1 MVEGKALIKYFCVPY
16 DTTDGVPKFHSPSDA
31 PDKWDVFK
39 AYNKRDV
46 ETELAIDHKISRFP
60 VPDFLWEEYIL
71 DQEINDRGI
80 RIDVDMVNNAINI
93 DAQVKEKMTAEM
105 KRLTG
110 LDNPNSVQQMRE
122 WLSQNGIETEAL
134 GKKDVQALLQTVSP
148 EIQNVL
154 RLRLRTAKSSVK
166 KYTAMQTAVCS
177 DGRARGMFQFYGGN
191 RTGREAGR
199 IIQLQNCP
207 QNHISDLAEAR
218 ELVKSNNFNALEM
231 LYDDVPDT
239 LSQLIRTALVPR
251 DGYKFIVCDYNAIEL
266 RIAAWLSGEQWVTD
280 AFASGGDIYCVTAS
294 KMFGVPVEKHGINS
308 DLRQKGKQ
316 ATLSCSYGGSVG
328 ALKAMGAVENGMKE
342 EDLLPLVKS
351 WREANPHI
359 VKSWLD
365 IDHCAKQAIKG
376 KTTVK
381 LGLLTF
387 EYESGFL
394 FITLPSGRKLAYVR
408 PKIAAN
414 NFGSESITY
423 EGVGTNKHWERLES
437 YGAKIY
443 ENCIQGIARDILFH
457 SLKILSHCF
466 IVATVHDEIII
477 EADKRMSV
485 EAVCEQMARTPAWA
499 DGLLLRADGYE
510 CDFYKKD

>member
-1 MVEGKALIKYFCVPY
+1 MKRIMIDLETRSDVDITKAGAYRYADSPYFEILLFACSIDDAPVVVYDLANGDALPDEIISALTNDSIEKHAYNAQFERVCLSAYLRRYYPEKFCSYSIDEDTVGDYLNPASWRCTMVASAYLGLPLHLAGVGAVLKLEQQKMVEGKALIKYFCVPY

-122 WLSQNGIETEAL
+122 WLSQNGIETE
-134 GKKDVQALLQTVSP
+134 
-148 EIQNVL
+148 
-154 RLRLRTAKSSVK
+154 
-166 KYTAMQTAVCS
+166 
-177 DGRARGMFQFYGGN
+177 
-191 RTGREAGR
+191 
-199 IIQLQNCP
+199 
-207 QNHISDLAEAR
+207 
-218 ELVKSNNFNALEM
+218 
-231 LYDDVPDT
+231 
-239 LSQLIRTALVPR
+239 
-251 DGYKFIVCDYNAIEL
+251 
-266 RIAAWLSGEQWVTD
+266 
-280 AFASGGDIYCVTAS
+280 
-294 KMFGVPVEKHGINS
+294 
-308 DLRQKGKQ
+308 
-316 ATLSCSYGGSVG
+316 
-328 ALKAMGAVENGMKE
+328 E